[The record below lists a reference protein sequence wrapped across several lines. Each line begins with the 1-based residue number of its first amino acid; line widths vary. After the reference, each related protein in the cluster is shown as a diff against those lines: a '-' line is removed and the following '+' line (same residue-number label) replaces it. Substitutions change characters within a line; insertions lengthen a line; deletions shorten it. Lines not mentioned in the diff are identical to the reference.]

1 MRKFPT
7 SLVRENKWAAADC
20 GFCWSV
26 RLQQMFMVRKNYPL
40 GTHNG
45 LLLLQFLGIRVHFF
59 HTELSMILE
68 IENYDRQPLIFP
80 LGYFVRTTDLHKI
93 GVAYVPLL
101 LRCLKA
107 KEKHDENV
115 SFCGKLQIHLFCNPY
130 RCWIFKLLLYGFNF
144 LKHKI
149 LKATPILWRSSA
161 GTKSPSG
168 PIRGSEDSFYSKNV
182 CFDFRVVMME
192 KKALNLSHTLW
203 SMDMILSPT
212 YCWKGLL
219 FMSLHLYT
227 MIGRRML

>member
-107 KEKHDENV
+107 TEKHDENV
-115 SFCGKLQIHLFCNPY
+115 SFCGKLQIHLFCNPC

-144 LKHKI
+144 PKRKI

-168 PIRGSEDSFYSKNV
+168 PIRGSEDSFYSKMFV
-182 CFDFRVVMME
+182 
-192 KKALNLSHTLW
+192 LIS
-203 SMDMILSPT
+203 
-212 YCWKGLL
+212 
-219 FMSLHLYT
+219 
-227 MIGRRML
+227 